1 VLLHRRSR
9 PVKTPPSRPRM
20 ALRQPC
26 PGGGGGGQQHVLAEP
41 PELPPDGWQAVAE
54 QLTGLDPADGATWR
68 GVLRGV
74 CRAARDGVDAT
85 TLGRCMDPCAFTSRL
100 ELLAWAAEQ
109 SCPWPWAEDCQVFQ
123 AAKRMATPIRVATHI
138 RLAEICEWAAE
149 AGRLAVLKWAV
160 DSMGCDAWQLCST
173 ACDRAAKGGHPALL
187 QWARE
192 QGCPWSSRTC
202 AAAAE
207 GGHLKVLQWLRARG
221 CPWRES
227 TCMSAAR
234 RGDIEMLQWARA
246 QGCPWRGGDIC
257 TVAAREGHLNVLRW
271 VKEQGCPWGRDT
283 CSRAAERGDLEML
296 RWARAQG

>member
-1 VLLHRRSR
+1 
-9 PVKTPPSRPRM
+9 M

-173 ACDRAAKGGHPALL
+173 ACDRAAK
-187 QWARE
+187 
-192 QGCPWSSRTC
+192 
-202 AAAAE
+202 
-207 GGHLKVLQWLRARG
+207 
-221 CPWRES
+221 
-227 TCMSAAR
+227 
-234 RGDIEMLQWARA
+234 
-246 QGCPWRGGDIC
+246 
-257 TVAAREGHLNVLRW
+257 
-271 VKEQGCPWGRDT
+271 
-283 CSRAAERGDLEML
+283 AERGDLEML